1 MLVHGD
7 NQCQILIMIFSCSAL
22 SLNLHNCCA
31 NVIMMEFLHNLNKGF
46 QAIGWL
52 YHLGRSAPQ
61 KVFIL
66 YQEHSIACYLDYF
79 NTKKALPQI
88 AAVINDRIQV
98 GIESARVGAQDQ
110 EENGGQPQGDMQNKD
125 HGRKYIFVRITF

>member
-7 NQCQILIMIFSCSAL
+7 NQCQILIMIFSCSVL

-52 YHLGRSAPQ
+52 YHLLKLSASGTATWLPQ

-88 AAVINDRIQV
+88 ATVINDRIQV
-98 GIESARVGAQDQ
+98 GIESARVGVQDQ
-110 EENGGQPQGDMQNKD
+110 VENGGHAK
-125 HGRKYIFVRITF
+125 